1 MHKSGYDLD
10 DPVFWSPADLDGE
23 LRRVFSICNGCR
35 LCYNLCPSF
44 PALLNR
50 VDALDPHRADAEGGL
65 LAHEDA
71 PIAEEDAARALAGVK
86 VGTENPVDRL
96 GDADLQRV
104 VDLCYNCKLCFPICP
119 YVPPHE
125 FAVDFPRLMLRA
137 KAVAAREHGVTLQDK
152 FLGATDLLGSVM
164 TKTPGLAN
172 WVQHNAFNR
181 LLMEKT
187 VGIHRDRNLPD
198 WAEETFDRWWE
209 RRKKAEAKTEAKPE
223 GDGPKA
229 VLFPTCSVNYNDPEV
244 GQAAVEVLERSGVTV
259 ASPPF
264 RCCGMPSLDGGDV
277 AQCLD
282 LIDQNLQTLLP
293 YVRQGYAV
301 VTPGPT
307 CTFMLRQDVPEL
319 RKTAEAREVA
329 AAVRDL
335 GEYLVELKKQGKL
348 DRDFGQP
355 APRTVAYH
363 FPCHLKVQ
371 KIGYKS
377 RDLLKL
383 IPGTEVEL
391 VDSCCGMDG
400 TWGMKT
406 EFYQLS
412 IEVAQKAT
420 RAVADARE
428 EAERA
433 GPRSFAVSSD
443 CPLAALQLEKTTG
456 QKVRHPVLILR
467 DAYRAADQAKAGKG

>member
-1 MHKSGYDLD
+1 MAAPGTHKSGYDLD
-10 DPVFWSPADLDGE
+10 DPDFWSPEDLNGE

-50 VDALDPHRADAEGGL
+50 IDELDPHRGDAEGAL
-65 LAHEDA
+65 LSQDA
-71 PIAEEDAARALAGVK
+71 PIAEEDAARALSGVK

-96 GDADLQRV
+96 KAPDLQKV

-137 KAVAAREHGVTLQDK
+137 KAVTAHAHGVTVQDK
-152 FLGATDLLGSVM
+152 VLGATDLLGPVM

-172 WVQHNAFNR
+172 WAQHNAFNR
-181 LLMEKT
+181 MLMEKT
-187 VGIHRDRNLPD
+187 IGIDRDRNLPD
-198 WAEETFDRWWE
+198 WTDETFDHWWAQRTPKE
-209 RRKKAEAKTEAKPE
+209 QR
-223 GDGPKA
+223 GDAPKA

-244 GQAAVEVLERSGVTV
+244 GQAAVEVLERSGVNV
-259 ASPPF
+259 VSPPF
-264 RCCGMPSLDGGDV
+264 KCCGMPALDGGDI
-277 AQCLD
+277 AQCLGQ
-282 LIDQNLQTLLP
+282 IDRNIQALLP
-293 YVRQGYAV
+293 YVRDGYTV

-307 CTFMLRQDVPEL
+307 CTFMLRQETPEL
-319 RKTAEAREVA
+319 RKSKEAREVA
-329 AAVRDL
+329 SAVRDL
-335 GEYLVELKKQGKL
+335 GEYLMELNRKGVL
-348 DRDFGQP
+348 DRQLGEP
-355 APRTVAYH
+355 AAQTVAYH

-383 IPGTEVEL
+383 FPNTTVKL
-391 VDSCCGMDG
+391 VDNCCGMDG
-400 TWGMKT
+400 TWGMKK
-406 EFYQLS
+406 EFFQLS
-412 IEVAQKAT
+412 IQVAQKAT
-420 RAVADARE
+420 GAVAAARQ
-428 EAERA
+428 EAAE
-433 GPRSFAVSSD
+433 GDGNFAVSSD

-467 DAYRAADQAKAGKG
+467 DAYRAADEAKATGND